1 MEVGVVRQRK
11 LADNIIEQLEA
22 MILEGTLKAGERLPS
37 ERVLAEQF
45 GVSRPSLREAIQ
57 KLVAKGLIV
66 SRHGG
71 GNFVAE
77 SLGSTFSDPLLHLL
91 ENSVDA
97 QRDLLEFRH
106 TLEGSCA
113 YYAALRATDVDRQRL
128 GDAFAALQACYARD
142 GAVSR
147 AEEGAAD
154 ARFHLAI
161 AEASHNAVLLH
172 TIRGL
177 FDLLRRNVVTNIGG
191 MYALRNETRDMLM
204 AQHQELYDAIMA
216 RRAVEARDVIH
227 RHIAYVQEVLAEG
240 QQEAQ
245 RLARAQRRQRQVGK
259 PAQMN

>member
-1 MEVGVVRQRK
+1 MEVGSVRQRR
-11 LADNIIEQLEA
+11 LSDDIVSQLET
-22 MILEGTLKAGERLPS
+22 MILEGTLKAGERLPA

-57 KLVAKGLIV
+57 KLAAKGLLV

-77 SLGSTFSDPLLHLL
+77 TLGSTFSDPLLHLL
-91 ENSVDA
+91 ESNPEA

-113 YYAALRATDVDRQRL
+113 FYAAQRATELDRQRL
-128 GDAFAALQACYARD
+128 TEAFSALRDCYNRS
-142 GAVSR
+142 GKVTR

-154 ARFHLAI
+154 ANFHLAI

-177 FDLLRRNVVTNIGG
+177 FDLLKRNVVTNIGG
-191 MYALRNETRDMLM
+191 MYAQRDETRDMLIE
-204 AQHQELYDAIMA
+204 QHRTLYQAIVEG
-216 RRAVEARDVIH
+216 RAEEARTISN
-227 RHIAYVQEVLAEG
+227 RHIDYVQEVLAEV
-240 QQEAQ
+240 QQQ
-245 RLARAQRRQRQVGK
+245 ARREERALRRGASTTR
-259 PAQMN
+259 